1 MFNVSVSTLV
11 LVQRILQKRFLRQ
24 TPVIPH
30 GIDTGL
36 FTPGTPPDN
45 HVILMVGNPVYRFKG
60 LDVALQSLE
69 QVWNQGHPFSL
80 RWICHQEPQF
90 RQTPPFPMNLTVNPL
105 QQELPALYRQAD
117 LFLFPS
123 WYEGF
128 GIPPLEAMASGLP
141 VVMTRCGGVDTF
153 ATADNAIMVNP
164 GDVTGLADGVIR
176 LLTDEKLSQSYAQ
189 KGRET
194 AEQFSRERVGEEW
207 DRVIFTVSRSRGRH
221 PF

>member
-1 MFNVSVSTLV
+1 
-11 LVQRILQKRFLRQ
+11 
-24 TPVIPH
+24 
-30 GIDTGL
+30 
-36 FTPGTPPDN
+36 
-45 HVILMVGNPVYRFKG
+45 
-60 LDVALQSLE
+60 
-69 QVWNQGHPFSL
+69 
-80 RWICHQEPQF
+80 
-90 RQTPPFPMNLTVNPL
+90 MNLTVNPL

-207 DRVIFTVSRSRGRH
+207 DRVIFTVARSRGRH